1 MSASVTKTPGCRT
14 GAGALAVFFSLLAI
28 TAAYAGEIAVTDSI
42 PPIDD
47 ANMPFGDVIVGFSQ
61 TEQITITNIDP
72 NAAGKLHI
80 EDIYF
85 LDAYAENF
93 SDNQAQEWQPR
104 PAEYWQCLDYEYR
117 ATVPQN
123 KRLQSLYTGYKWK
136 DCIAQVKIRRSGNG
150 FDTGLLLRASD
161 DFDYSKLMNRGSAYT
176 VAENGNQEFCIGKY
190 FKGSFAFL
198 QFPIFSPDLNDGA
211 VGNTIKVSMKDST
224 IKVYFNGNQEPAWT
238 GTDSDIT
245 EAGYVG
251 MFAYQYTELPV
262 LYYYYDDIDIKSSE
276 AFSIIP
282 PPAGPPWTLPA
293 GGELVAGVNFAPD
306 DFTGYESV
314 IIIKSDTA
322 DISEQLLPVRLS
334 GSGIRDYLQ
343 IEPNNTLTFAGHPG
357 GPFVPSNITYQLK
370 NTGPADIAWTAE
382 PNCAWLNIA
391 PLAGTLAAGESTAL
405 TIEPNEMAYLLPED
419 NYFGG
424 LIFNDITTT
433 VRQFREVVLQVYT
446 EPNIWV
452 SPHSF
457 NVTIPPGGTHTE
469 NLTIGNSGDAALRF
483 YLASRQ
489 SDSNSPAP
497 ESAAQP
503 TLAATAN
510 LTASASGPVHDLTQ
524 PAGAPYKPDELIVH
538 FAAKPDGKLRNL
550 TEKNT
555 IVSSLGGGRIKRDFK
570 IVPGL
575 SVVKLP
581 AKLNVTEALKRFN
594 QTKGILYAQPNYQV
608 KATATFPDDE
618 RFAEL
623 WGMHNTGQ
631 TEGTPDADIDA
642 PEAWDLST
650 GISEII
656 VAVIDTGVDYTH
668 LDLADN
674 MWVNEAEKEGAPGVD
689 DDNNGFIDDIY
700 GYDFRNDDGDPMDD
714 HFHGTHCA
722 GTIGAVGNNG
732 QGVAG
737 VCWKV
742 RIMAMKFLDS
752 GGYGW
757 TDDAIDCIQYSMLMG
772 ANLSSNSWGGG
783 GYSPA
788 LKDAIDA
795 AGAKGMLFIAAAGND
810 DENNDEYSFYPS
822 GYDCESIISV
832 MSTDQNDNKSYFS
845 NYGLTTVDLGA
856 PGSDILSCK
865 LGGGY
870 RYASGTSM
878 AAPHVAGAA
887 ALLWSKN
894 PGLDN
899 TDVKDILLQT
909 VDQIPALAGRCVTQG
924 RLNLYNT
931 ILSGGGCPWLAFEP
945 WFSTVPAASAGSVA
959 VTFNADLP
967 LGTYHGLITVSSND
981 PRTPRI
987 SIPVSMTVQKIGD
1000 LSGDQ
1005 NINLEDFALF
1015 QPCWLK
1021 EEASR
1026 ETVRDEF
1033 NLPSYSGNDGSQNW
1047 SNDWQELGESDGPT
1061 AGLLQVTD
1069 FGWLRIGS
1077 GNAKDRFN
1085 RSLTRSADLT
1095 HATTAS
1101 LSYDYA
1107 VVKKMGNSAAVI
1119 LQVSPDAGATWV
1131 SLATYGL
1138 HIDSGSASF
1147 DITPYISP
1155 HTRIRL
1161 LLDPGKKVKMYLYL
1175 DNIRIEYDNPDRPW
1189 YPWCN
1194 GSDFNHDFKV
1204 DLGDLLIFAEQWQ
1217 Q

>member
-1 MSASVTKTPGCRT
+1 MNVSSTKSSGSRT
-14 GAGALAVFFSLLAI
+14 GAAALAVFFSLLAI
-28 TAAYAGEIAVTDSI
+28 TAAQAGEIAVTDSI
-42 PPIDD
+42 GPIDD
-47 ANMPFGDVIVGFSQ
+47 ANMPFGEVIVSFSQ
-61 TEQITITNIDP
+61 TEQITIANIDP
-72 NAAGKLHI
+72 NTAGVLHI

-85 LDAYAENF
+85 GDAYAEDF

-123 KRLQSLYTGYKWK
+123 KRMQSLYTGYKWK

-176 VAENGNQEFCIGKY
+176 VAENGNQEFCVGKY

-224 IKVYFNGNQEPAWT
+224 IKVYFNGHPEPAWT
-238 GTDSDIT
+238 GSDSDIT

-251 MFAYQYTELPV
+251 MFAYQYTESPV

-276 AFSIIP
+276 AFSIIL

-357 GPFVPSNITYQLK
+357 GPFVPSNITYHLK
-370 NTGPADIAWTAE
+370 NTGPVDIAWTAE
-382 PNCAWLNIA
+382 PNCAWLNIS
-391 PLAGTLAAGESTAL
+391 PPAGSLAAGQSMAL

-424 LIFNDITTT
+424 VILHDITTT
-433 VRQFREVVLQVYT
+433 IKQFREVVLQVYT
-446 EPNIWV
+446 EPNIWI
-452 SPHSF
+452 SPAAF
-457 NVTIPPGGTHTE
+457 QVTIPPGETYTQY
-469 NLTIGNSGDAALRF
+469 LTIGNSGDADLRF
-483 YLASRQ
+483 YLASRS
-489 SDSNSPAP
+489 SDPNTPAP
-497 ESAAQP
+497 ESAAQL
-503 TLAATAN
+503 TAAVTAN
-510 LTASASGPVHDLTQ
+510 RTDSTSGPVHDLTQ
-524 PAGAPYKPDELIVH
+524 PADIPYKSDELIVR
-538 FAAKPDGKLRNL
+538 FSAKPDGKLRNL

-555 IVSSLGGGRIKRDFK
+555 ILSSLGGGKIKRDFK
-570 IVPGL
+570 LAPGL

-608 KATATFPDDE
+608 KTTATFPDDE

-642 PEAWDLST
+642 PEAWDIST

-668 LDLADN
+668 PDLADN
-674 MWVNEAEKEGAPGVD
+674 MWVNEAENDGTPGVD
-689 DDNNGFIDDIY
+689 DDNNGLVDDIY
-700 GYDFRNDDGDPMDD
+700 GYDFCNNDGDPMDD
-714 HFHGTHCA
+714 YFHGTHCA
-722 GTIGAVGNNG
+722 GIIGAVGNNG
-732 QGVAG
+732 LGVAG

-742 RIMAMKFLDS
+742 RIMALKFLDAT
-752 GGYGW
+752 GTGW
-757 TDDAIDCIQYSMLMG
+757 TDDAIDCVQYSMLMG
-772 ANLSSNSWGGG
+772 ARLSSNSWGGG

-795 AGAKGMLFIAAAGND
+795 AGARGMLFVAAAGND
-810 DENNDEYSFYPS
+810 DENNDVSAFYPC
-822 GYDCESIISV
+822 GYDCNSIISV
-832 MSTDQNDNKSYFS
+832 MATDKNDDKSYFS
-845 NYGLTTVDLGA
+845 NYGPTTVDLAA
-856 PGSDILSCK
+856 PGSSILSCQP
-865 LGGGY
+865 GGGY

-887 ALLWSKN
+887 ALLWSRN

-899 TDVKDILLQT
+899 TDVKNILLQT
-909 VDQIPALAGRCVTQG
+909 VDQTPALAGRCLSQG
-924 RLNLYNT
+924 RLNLYNA
-931 ILSGGGCPWLAFEP
+931 IQSGAGCPWLSFVP
-945 WFSTVPAASAGSVA
+945 WFDTVPAASAGSVA

-967 LGTYHGLITVSSND
+967 LGTYQGMITVSSND

-987 SIPVSMTVQKIGD
+987 LIPVSMTVQKMGD
-1000 LSGDQ
+1000 LNGDQ
-1005 NINLEDFALF
+1005 DINLEDFALF

-1021 EEASR
+1021 EETNR
-1026 ETVRDEF
+1026 ETVLDKF
-1033 NLPSYSGNDGSQNW
+1033 NLPAYNGSDGSQSW

-1061 AGLLQVTD
+1061 TGLLQVTD
-1069 FGWLRIGS
+1069 FGWLRIGDK
-1077 GNAKDRFN
+1077 NDKCRFN
-1085 RSLTRSADLT
+1085 CSLTRSADLT

-1101 LSYDYA
+1101 LSYDFA
-1107 VVKKMGNSAAVI
+1107 VVKRMGNSATLI

-1131 SLATYGL
+1131 SLATYGMET
-1138 HIDSGSASF
+1138 SFGSASF

-1155 HTRIRL
+1155 DTRIRF
-1161 LLDPGKKVKMYLYL
+1161 LLDPGKKVKMFLFF
-1175 DNIRIEYDNPDRPW
+1175 DNVKIEYDNPDRPW

-1194 GSDFNHDFKV
+1194 GSDFNHDFQV
-1204 DLGDLLIFAEQWQ
+1204 DLADLLIFTGQWQ
-1217 Q
+1217 R